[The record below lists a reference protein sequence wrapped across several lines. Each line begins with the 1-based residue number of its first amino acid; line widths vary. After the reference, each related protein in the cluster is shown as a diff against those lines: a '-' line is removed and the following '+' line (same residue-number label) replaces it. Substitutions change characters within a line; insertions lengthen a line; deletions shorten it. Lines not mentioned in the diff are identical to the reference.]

1 LWRKLGRRWR
11 VTKTVSM
18 LSDIYSVLWVDLRF
32 LRRHWLRTLATS
44 IVSPILYLVA
54 FGFGL
59 GRGISFGGYSYLD
72 FVIPGIIALT
82 AMTGS
87 YNGAGLKLHVDRLFY
102 KCFDEYLLSPISL
115 FSIAVGKT
123 LIGVVRGLIA
133 SGALLVVGIIISPT
147 LIVSPLFV
155 LVLVTSCFVFSFLGV
170 LIGLWAKSHQ
180 DMGTFSTLVILPMTF
195 LSGTF
200 FSLSLLP
207 DAMKAALYVLPLT
220 HSSESLRAAAL
231 GQPFPWL
238 SFLALLGFGL
248 AFFLGCMMVLKR
260 TSV

>member
-1 LWRKLGRRWR
+1 M
-11 VTKTVSM
+11 VSV

-32 LRRHWLRTLATS
+32 LRRHWLRTLVTS
-44 IVSPILYLVA
+44 IVSPILYLIA

-59 GRGISFGGYSYLD
+59 GRGISFGGYSYLA

-87 YNGAGLKLHVDRLFY
+87 YNGAGMKLHVDRLFY
-102 KCFDEYLLSPISL
+102 KCFDEYLLSPISP
-115 FSIAVGKT
+115 FSLAVGKA

-133 SGALLVVGIIISPT
+133 SVALLLVGIAISPT

-155 LVLVTSCFVFSFLGV
+155 LVLIASCFVFSFLGV
-170 LIGLWAKSHQ
+170 LVALWAKSHQ

-200 FSLSLLP
+200 FSLNQVP
-207 DAMKAALYVLPLT
+207 DAVKAALYVLPLT
-220 HSSESLRAAAL
+220 HSSESLRATAL

-238 SFLALLGFGL
+238 SFLALMGFGL
-248 AFFLGCMMVLKR
+248 VFFAGCMLALKR
-260 TSV
+260 ASV

>member
-1 LWRKLGRRWR
+1 V
-11 VTKTVSM
+11 VTV

-72 FVIPGIIALT
+72 FVIPGIVALT

-87 YNGAGLKLHVDRLFY
+87 YNGAGMKLHVDRLFY
-102 KCFDEYLLSPISL
+102 KCFDEYLLSPISM
-115 FSIAVGKT
+115 FSLAVGKT
-123 LIGVVRGLIA
+123 LIGVVRGLLA
-133 SGALLVVGIIISPT
+133 SGALLAVGIALFPS
-147 LIVSPLFV
+147 LIVGPLFI

-170 LIGLWAKSHQ
+170 LVGLLAKSHQ

-200 FSLSLLP
+200 FSLSQLP
-207 DAMKAALYVLPLT
+207 DAVKAVLYVLPLT

-248 AFFLGCMMVLKR
+248 VFFAGCLLALKR

>member
-1 LWRKLGRRWR
+1 MVSVLG
-11 VTKTVSM
+11 
-18 LSDIYSVLWVDLRF
+18 DIYSVLWVDLRF
-32 LRRHWLRTLATS
+32 LRRHWVRTLATS

-59 GRGISFGGYSYLD
+59 GRGISFGSYSYLD

-87 YNGAGLKLHVDRLFY
+87 FNGAGMKLHVDRIFY
-102 KCFDEYLLSPISL
+102 KCFEEYLLSPVSL
-115 FSIAVGKT
+115 FSLAVGKT

-133 SGALLVVGIIISPT
+133 SVALLAVGVIISPA
-147 LIVSPLFV
+147 LVVSPLFV
-155 LVLVTSCFVFSFLGV
+155 LVLVSSCFVFSFLGV
-170 LIGLWAKSHQ
+170 LVGLVAKSHQ

-200 FSLSLLP
+200 FSLSQLP
-207 DAMKAALYVLPLT
+207 EPVKAVLYALPLT
-220 HSSESLRAAAL
+220 HSSETLRAAAL
-231 GQPFPWL
+231 GQPFPWP

-248 AFFLGCMMVLKR
+248 AFFAGCMVALKR

>member
-1 LWRKLGRRWR
+1 MVRI
-11 VTKTVSM
+11 

-44 IVSPILYLVA
+44 IVNPILYLIA

-59 GRGISFGGYSYLD
+59 GRGISFEEYSYLD

-87 YNGAGLKLHVDRLFY
+87 YNGAGMKLHVDRLFY
-102 KCFDEYLLSPISL
+102 KCFDEYLLSPISP
-115 FSIAVGKT
+115 FSLAVGKA

-133 SGALLVVGIIISPT
+133 SVALLLMGIAISPT
-147 LIVSPLFV
+147 LIVSPLLV
-155 LVLVTSCFVFSFLGV
+155 LVLITSCFVFSFLGV
-170 LIGLWAKSHQ
+170 LVGLWAKSHQ

-200 FSLSLLP
+200 FSLSQLP
-207 DAMKAALYVLPLT
+207 DAIKVALYVLPLT
-220 HSSESLRAAAL
+220 HSSESLRATAL

-238 SFLALLGFGL
+238 YFLALLGFGL
-248 AFFLGCMMVLKR
+248 VFFAGCMFALKR
-260 TSV
+260 ASV

>member
-1 LWRKLGRRWR
+1 M
-11 VTKTVSM
+11 TKTVSV

-32 LRRHWLRTLATS
+32 LRRHWIRTLATS

-59 GRGISFGGYSYLD
+59 GQGISFGGYSYLD

-82 AMTGS
+82 AMSAS
-87 YNGAGLKLHVDRLFY
+87 YGGAGLKLHVDRLFY

-133 SGALLVVGIIISPT
+133 SVALLAVGIAISPT
-147 LIVSPLFV
+147 LIISPLFV
-155 LVLVTSCFVFSFLGV
+155 LVLITSCFVFSFLGV
-170 LIGLWAKSHQ
+170 LVGLWAKSHQ

-200 FSLSLLP
+200 FSLTLLP
-207 DAMKAALYVLPLT
+207 NAVKAALYALPLT
-220 HSSESLRAAAL
+220 HSSETLRAAAL

-238 SFLALLGFGL
+238 SFLALVGFGL
-248 AFFLGCMMVLKR
+248 VFFAGCMIALKR
-260 TSV
+260 ASV

>member
-1 LWRKLGRRWR
+1 M
-11 VTKTVSM
+11 VSV

-44 IVSPILYLVA
+44 IVSPILYLIA

-87 YNGAGLKLHVDRLFY
+87 YNGAGMKLHVDRLFY
-102 KCFDEYLLSPISL
+102 KCFDEYLMSPISL
-115 FSIAVGKT
+115 FSLAIGKT
-123 LIGVVRGLIA
+123 LIGVVRGLISTFA
-133 SGALLVVGIIISPT
+133 ILLVGVLISDALMVT
-147 LIVSPLFV
+147 PLFV
-155 LVLVTSCFVFSFLGV
+155 LVLVISCFVFSFLGV
-170 LIGLWAKSHQ
+170 LVGLWAKSHQ

-200 FSLSLLP
+200 FSLSQLP
-207 DAMKAALYVLPLT
+207 EAVKAVLYMFPLT
-220 HSSESLRAAAL
+220 HSSQCLRAAAL
-231 GQPFPWL
+231 NQPFPWL
-238 SFLALLGFGL
+238 SFAALLGFG
-248 AFFLGCMMVLKR
+248 AVFFAGCMWALKR
-260 TSV
+260 ASV

>member
-1 LWRKLGRRWR
+1 MANLLG
-11 VTKTVSM
+11 
-18 LSDIYSVLWVDLRF
+18 DIYSVLWVDLRF

-44 IVSPILYLVA
+44 IVNPVLYLVA
-54 FGFGL
+54 FGYGL
-59 GRGISFGGYSYLD
+59 GRGISFGGYGYLE

-87 YNGAGLKLHVDRLFY
+87 YNGAGMKLHVDRLFY

-115 FSIAVGKT
+115 FSLAIGKT
-123 LIGVVRGLIA
+123 MIGVVRGLIA
-133 SGALLVVGIIISPT
+133 SAALLIVGAIISPT
-147 LIVSPLFV
+147 LIISPLFV

-170 LIGLWAKSHQ
+170 LVGLLAKSHQ

-195 LSGTF
+195 LCGTF
-200 FSLSLLP
+200 FSLSQLP
-207 DAMKAALYVLPLT
+207 EALKAVLYVLPLT

-231 GQPFPWL
+231 GQPFPWP

-248 AFFLGCMMVLKR
+248 IFFAGCMLALKR
-260 TSV
+260 ASV

>member
-1 LWRKLGRRWR
+1 
-11 VTKTVSM
+11 VVSV

-59 GRGISFGGYSYLD
+59 GRGISFGMYGYLD
-72 FVIPGIIALT
+72 FVIPGIVALT

-87 YNGAGLKLHVDRLFY
+87 YNGAGMKLHVDRLFY
-102 KCFDEYLLSPISL
+102 KCFDEYLLSPISM
-115 FSIAVGKT
+115 FSLAVGKT
-123 LIGVVRGLIA
+123 LIGVVRGLLA
-133 SGALLVVGIIISPT
+133 SGALLAVGIALSPS
-147 LIVSPLFV
+147 LILGPLFV

-170 LIGLWAKSHQ
+170 LVGLLAKSHQ

-200 FSLSLLP
+200 FSISQLP
-207 DAMKAALYVLPLT
+207 DAVKAVLYVLPLT

-231 GQPFPWL
+231 GQPFPLL
-238 SFLALLGFGL
+238 SFIALLVFGLVFFAGCLLAL
-248 AFFLGCMMVLKR
+248 KK